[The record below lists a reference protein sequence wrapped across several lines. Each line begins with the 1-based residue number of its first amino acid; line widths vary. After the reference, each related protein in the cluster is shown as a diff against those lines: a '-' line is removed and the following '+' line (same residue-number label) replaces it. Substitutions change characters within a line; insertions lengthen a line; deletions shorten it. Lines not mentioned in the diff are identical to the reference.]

1 MTFSTVTV
9 TVIIY
14 SACVLRLNWTCNYKL
29 NFAFSL
35 VQPRYECGGEH
46 IMSNFFPHSKLGIHL
61 LQLIAV
67 FSCLSVSRSSMAN
80 GQNIVIVTLT
90 QWWLAAQPA
99 AEGHSTSR
107 KSTDGL
113 WRWSGKVKCHYYR
126 FPLSERNHLGIN
138 AECGGA
144 FKSSY
149 SRRVKTLMAAAE
161 DGSEKTRP
169 IYSL

>member
-1 MTFSTVTV
+1 
-9 TVIIY
+9 
-14 SACVLRLNWTCNYKL
+14 
-29 NFAFSL
+29 
-35 VQPRYECGGEH
+35 
-46 IMSNFFPHSKLGIHL
+46 
-61 LQLIAV
+61 
-67 FSCLSVSRSSMAN
+67 MAN

-113 WRWSGKVKCHYYR
+113 WRWSGKVKCHHYR

-149 SRRVKTLMAAAE
+149 SRRVKTLMAATE
-161 DGSEKTRP
+161 DGSEKLDRSTACSMFITVMSFKQNFRSQFNK
-169 IYSL
+169 YLNKF